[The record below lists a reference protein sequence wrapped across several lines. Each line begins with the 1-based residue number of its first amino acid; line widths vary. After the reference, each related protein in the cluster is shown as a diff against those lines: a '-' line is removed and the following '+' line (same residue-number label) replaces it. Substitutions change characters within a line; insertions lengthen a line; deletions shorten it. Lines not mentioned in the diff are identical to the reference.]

1 VTGGWITQADRS
13 RWQQRAA
20 AELAAIL
27 AAHPDIPLLA
37 WTVTAS
43 GGSLSGQVLAPAASR
58 RGLFG
63 QWQRALGLDEA
74 TETPSRT
81 GTPVYLHARG
91 VRSGVAVSV
100 SAARL
105 LLAGLGPQDATAPH
119 WVAMGPAS
127 ITVLAAAQILRI
139 TGAPAV
145 NAVITG
151 LAVIFRALAS
161 CLIPPLI
168 ARSTWRHLHRNAPLR
183 YRSDLWMIVFPADMY
198 ATAGMQ
204 FGTAAGLPLIQRI
217 GTAAAW
223 PAAAAWALTFAAM
236 IASPCTR
243 PPNWVPTTWNA
254 VSPEG
259 PASSTQM
266 RIRWPAWTCSGE
278 NRFLAIVS
286 SAVLAVYLNRSPV
299 TRPDGF
305 VLETSAAG
313 GHSAP
318 AAGPDAA
325 QPCWRAGVWP
335 TGPHRHSEGRQ
346 HRAPVLAR
354 GRSRDTAGAGR
365 GARRG
370 CCGDPGRDGVRA
382 VPGIRP
388 RSGTAQAAAG
398 TGRRW
403 GALRCANDPRASPAG
418 FPFKVAQLRGTL
430 SEEETYQGRSRLCD
444 LGYLRTPHRRA
455 NGAVGYRCPAEPVDA
470 YVRKGGSAGD
480 TAGRRCLC
488 NALTAGPGPAPARR
502 VRRATPPHPRP
513 GLRLPARP
521 AAGTVRWATPA
532 TRGWPGRYGAK
543 RSPLPSCLR

>member
-81 GTPVYLHARG
+81 GMPVYLHARG

-318 AAGPDAA
+318 P
-325 QPCWRAGVWP
+325 
-335 TGPHRHSEGRQ
+335 
-346 HRAPVLAR
+346 R
-354 GRSRDTAGAGR
+354 GRM
-365 GARRG
+365 
-370 CCGDPGRDGVRA
+370 
-382 VPGIRP
+382 
-388 RSGTAQAAAG
+388 Q
-398 TGRRW
+398 
-403 GALRCANDPRASPAG
+403 LSPAG
-418 FPFKVAQLRGTL
+418 EPVYGPQDRIDTAKVASTGLPFWL
-430 SEEETYQGRSRLCD
+430 
-444 LGYLRTPHRRA
+444 A
-455 NGAVGYRCPAEPVDA
+455 
-470 YVRKGGSAGD
+470 GGH
-480 TAGRRCLC
+480 
-488 NALTAGPGPAPARR
+488 
-502 VRRATPPHPRP
+502 ATPQA
-513 GLRLPARP
+513 LASARAEG
-521 AAGTVRWATPA
+521 AAGIQAGTAFALCRESGLDPEL
-532 TRGWPGRYGAK
+532 RRRLLGRAADGA
-543 RSPLPSCLR
+543 P